1 MAAIIELKG
10 IVTED
15 GRLIVEL
22 PPEFPAGEVMVRIAP
37 AAEAEDTSAP
47 EESDPDLETLFD
59 EMPINGLGQ
68 TVGEIAGAPEIGSW
82 ADSPIDRAMRFMRR
96 FHLEHPTPDDNIW
109 AMRQFA
115 RVRLSH
121 KSDYPDALIASV
133 AARLDVPL
141 YTLNL
146 RHYTLLL
153 GDRVQRP
160 Y

>member
-1 MAAIIELKG
+1 MVIQG
-10 IVTED
+10 I
-15 GRLIVEL
+15 L
-22 PPEFPAGEVMVRIAP
+22 
-37 AAEAEDTSAP
+37 DTSIVI
-47 EESDPDLETLFD
+47 DLLR
-59 EMPINGLGQ
+59 G
-68 TVGEIAGAPEIGSW
+68 VGPALEWFNPARHDQMAITPVVWMEVAQGAVDKASL
-82 ADSPIDRAMRFMRR
+82 DRAMRFMRR

-121 KSDYPDALIASV
+121 KIDYPDALIASV

-153 GDRVQRP
+153 GDRAQRP